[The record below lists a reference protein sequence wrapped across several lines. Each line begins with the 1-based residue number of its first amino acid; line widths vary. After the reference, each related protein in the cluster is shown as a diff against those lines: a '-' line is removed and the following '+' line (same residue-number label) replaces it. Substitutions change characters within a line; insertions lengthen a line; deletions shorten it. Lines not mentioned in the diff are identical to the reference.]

1 MTAAVILP
9 PPATRPV
16 ATGPS
21 RRRRGRGLRSL
32 PSRIAL
38 GLVVPVL
45 FVAFW
50 HVGRELQLELPFGIR
65 MGYLPYPADVAVTL
79 WDFAFGGLRN
89 DAFSTAMWEHLG
101 ASAMRVGAG
110 FGLATLIAVPV
121 GVLMGR
127 FYVVDSLVDPFVNL
141 IRPIPATA
149 WVPLVA
155 LLIGIG
161 DQATIFLIT
170 LSAFFPIVLGAAS
183 GTRQVPER
191 LVEAARMLGT
201 TRAAVLWRV
210 MVPAAAPA
218 IVNGLRVGLG
228 LAWVVLVLGEST
240 GVNEGLGATITLA
253 RDIVRTDLI
262 VAGMIVIGLSGF
274 LSDKLLSLVL
284 RLLVGRRPVFEKGA
298 RR

>member
-1 MTAAVILP
+1 MTATATPLTAAPAAP
-9 PPATRPV
+9 PRP
-16 ATGPS
+16 
-21 RRRRGRGLRSL
+21 RRRGSPGRSAAA
-32 PSRIAL
+32 RVAL
-38 GLVVPVL
+38 GLVVPIL
-45 FVAFW
+45 FVLFW
-50 HVGRELQLELPFGIR
+50 HVGRQIELELPFGIR
-65 MGYLPYPADVAVTL
+65 MGYLPYPVDVAVTL
-79 WDFAFGGLRN
+79 WDFAFGGLRD
-89 DAFSTAMWEHLG
+89 DAFSATLWQHLG
-101 ASAMRVGAG
+101 ASAARVGAG
-110 FGLATLIAVPV
+110 FGIAALIGVPV

-127 FYVVDSLVDPFVNL
+127 FYTVDTLLDPFINL

-183 GTRQVPER
+183 GTRQVSER

-218 IVNGLRVGLG
+218 IMNGLRVGLG
-228 LAWVVLVLGEST
+228 LAWVVLVLGETT

-262 VAGMIVIGLSGF
+262 VAGMIVIGLAGF

-284 RLLVGRRPVFEKGA
+284 RLMVGRRPVFQKGA
-298 RR
+298 R